1 MKCEML
7 NLQSTPVK
15 FLGIPVDDRIL
26 HEAPLAEIL
35 AACNGVLEK
44 IGRWDIHESHL
55 RSNLDEFHKK
65 CSFYG
70 ALASLPVEHQR
81 KCCDAIINF
90 LRMHRRTGFEGFK
103 HIEEYLIHGKYVKQ
117 LTFFFP
123 IYISIIYLL

>member
-1 MKCEML
+1 M
-7 NLQSTPVK
+7 K

-55 RSNLDEFHKK
+55 GSNLDEFHKK

-81 KCCDAIINF
+81 KCYDAIIRF
-90 LRMHRRTGFEGFK
+90 LKERRQSGFEGFV
-103 HIEEYLIHGKYVKQ
+103 HIEERLIHGKYVKQ
-117 LTFFFP
+117 LSVFFP
-123 IYISIIYLL
+123 FIYQ